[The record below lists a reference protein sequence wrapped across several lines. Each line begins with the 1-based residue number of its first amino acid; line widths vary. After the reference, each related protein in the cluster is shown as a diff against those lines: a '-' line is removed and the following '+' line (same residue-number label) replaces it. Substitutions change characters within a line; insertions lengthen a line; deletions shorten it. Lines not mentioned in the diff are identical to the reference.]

1 MRTIVLVPVITSL
14 LLTACNLERQG
25 FKAQS
30 KSLTE
35 ETQEQIARNEKI
47 QLIKLLLLKK
57 TKKVESNLNYLIL
70 KFP

>member
-1 MRTIVLVPVITSL
+1 M
-14 LLTACNLERQG
+14 
-25 FKAQS
+25 K
-30 KSLTE
+30 
-35 ETQEQIARNEKI
+35 KI